1 MEPVPEGDILRAM
14 SRSRFGLVL
23 LLAALTGCMPTYSRR
38 QGAAAKARPEAVA
51 AESSAPRSV
60 TPSWR
65 TIAYSVKGRPLQT
78 ATFGRGARRVLWIG
92 GIHGDEREGRVAT
105 AELPAAL
112 AAVPGAFDRVT
123 LTILEDANPDG
134 SAANT
139 RGNANGVDLNRN
151 YPAKNFKPLRAYGI
165 SPLSQPESRAV
176 HELIS
181 KGRFDL
187 VIVAHS
193 WRNDHFINFDG
204 PGQGAAELF
213 SRLSGYPVRDSGDMT
228 PTPGSLGSWCGRT
241 LGVPILTLEY
251 HRGRDAWDAWKET
264 KNAILGVI
272 VDGAR
277 DASAPA
283 TDEDDEAI
291 EAGERR

>member
-1 MEPVPEGDILRAM
+1 MEPVPKRDILRAM

-23 LLAALTGCMPTYSRR
+23 LLAALTGCMPTYSQRR
-38 QGAAAKARPEAVA
+38 SEKARLAQEAKAEAVA
-51 AESSAPRSV
+51 AETSASKPV
-60 TPSWR
+60 TAAWR
-65 TIAYSVKGRPLQT
+65 TIAYSVKGRPLQV
-78 ATFGRGARRVLWIG
+78 ATFGRGERRVLWIG

-105 AELPAAL
+105 EELPEAL
-112 AAVPGAFDRVT
+112 AATPGALDRVT

-134 SAANT
+134 TAANT

-176 HELIS
+176 HDLIL
-181 KGRFDL
+181 KGDFDL

-204 PGQGAAELF
+204 PGQEAAAMF
-213 SRLSGYPVRDSGDMT
+213 SRLSGYAVRDSGDMA

-241 LGVPILTLEY
+241 MGVPILTLEY
-251 HRGRDAWDAWKET
+251 HRGRNAWDAWRET
-264 KNAILGVI
+264 KAAILGVI
-272 VDGAR
+272 VEAPLGNP
-277 DASAPA
+277 APA
-283 TDEDDEAI
+283 GDEVDEP
-291 EAGERR
+291 R